1 MSTQIMALCWPL
13 ELTPTA
19 KSVLISLADNANDAG
34 VCWPSIPTICK
45 RTCFSERAVHRAIRD
60 LEVAGLLV
68 ADRGDGRHTR
78 YTITAAQPPQ
88 QVRPRI
94 SDATAD
100 AAVEPPQQRQ
110 SPPQIRQSPP
120 QEVRSNR
127 KEPSR
132 TVKATVIDE
141 VSAELLSGLPAEL
154 IKDFQRLRQAKK
166 APITPTA
173 VKGIIREAGKAGL
186 TLTNAIEICCER
198 GWGGF
203 KAEWHQ
209 KIQTQPNGNSHATN
223 HLSLAD
229 RAAAIHA
236 NRPREPDDW
245 IDGTAT
251 PVYR

>member
-1 MSTQIMALCWPL
+1 MSMQIMALCWPL
-13 ELTPTA
+13 EIAPTA

-78 YTITAAQPPQ
+78 YTITASQPPQ
-88 QVRPRI
+88 HVRPRT
-94 SDATAD
+94 SDAPAD

-110 SPPQIRQSPP
+110 SPPQIRQEPP
-120 QEVRSNR
+120 QQVRSNP
-127 KEPSR
+127 KKPSR

-141 VSAELLSGLPAEL
+141 VSAELLAELPAEL
-154 IKDFQRLRQAKK
+154 VRDFQRLRQAKK

-173 VKGIIREAGKAGL
+173 VKGIIREAGKAGVSL
-186 TLTNAIEICCER
+186 RTAVEACCER

-203 KAEWHQ
+203 KAEWYV
-209 KIQTQPNGNSHATN
+209 KIQNQPNGARHATN

-236 NRPREPDDW
+236 NRGREPDDW

-251 PVYR
+251 PVHR